1 MSKKII
7 FGVSILLVFFSPF
20 AGIGNF
26 YVQAQVGGEGAS
38 ISLNPSSGTFIVNN
52 TFDVSIILN
61 TNKRS
66 VNAVDAIITFPP
78 DKLQVVSPSL
88 GKSIVGIWATPP
100 TFNNQDGTLRFQGG
114 IPSPGVNTSS
124 GIISTITFRVK
135 SIGTATVNLSDQSKV
150 FLNDGLGTNV
160 LTTKSGGIYNLVLP
174 PPAGPIVISPT
185 HPDQS
190 KWATNTTAL
199 FEWSAESGIT
209 GYSYMLDEEPVN
221 TPDDISEG
229 SNAGVA
235 YKNLKDET
243 HYFHIKSLKNGT
255 WGGVTHYAIKID
267 GTSPAE
273 FKVSISPDIRTTSRL
288 PIIDFITTDNLSGID
303 HYELKIVP
311 LTPQNI
317 EPTSSGNENFFIE
330 TQGRYIPPKELLLGD
345 YDIIVHAF
353 DVAGNV
359 REVTQQLSVVNPIF
373 STTEFGLGIGGKFV
387 IPWIYIFMTG
397 ISLIL
402 ILMYTLWIALK
413 SHRNAKTKE
422 LEGALSDPEIQE
434 RLKYL
439 KEKQRLYAKT
449 AGAVKHLVIFFI
461 AYAILL
467 GALSAPSASVKAA
480 EFATLVPP
488 TITSISKAT
497 TNDKLF
503 YVGGNTEIT
512 GAEIIIY
519 LQNTQDNQVLISTI
533 SADEKG
539 AWFYTHPKPL
549 TSGRYLLWTQLKVGN
564 EFSPPGPQNEIT
576 VSRTAFQIGFLK
588 LSYEIIYFVL
598 ALLLFLIVITLAIL
612 NIYHYYQAKGKY
624 TRLIKEIKEAEEAIK
639 QGFATLQNDIT
650 QELAVI
656 HQVKLTK
663 SLSREEEAKEEQLL
677 KDLREITQ
685 HIKKEVA
692 DIGKTA

>member
-1 MSKKII
+1 M
-7 FGVSILLVFFSPF
+7 
-20 AGIGNF
+20 
-26 YVQAQVGGEGAS
+26 
-38 ISLNPSSGTFIVNN
+38 
-52 TFDVSIILN
+52 
-61 TNKRS
+61 
-66 VNAVDAIITFPP
+66 
-78 DKLQVVSPSL
+78 
-88 GKSIVGIWATPP
+88 
-100 TFNNQDGTLRFQGG
+100 
-114 IPSPGVNTSS
+114 
-124 GIISTITFRVK
+124 
-135 SIGTATVNLSDQSKV
+135 
-150 FLNDGLGTNV
+150 
-160 LTTKSGGIYNLVLP
+160 
-174 PPAGPIVISPT
+174 
-185 HPDQS
+185 
-190 KWATNTTAL
+190 
-199 FEWSAESGIT
+199 
-209 GYSYMLDEEPVN
+209 
-221 TPDDISEG
+221 
-229 SNAGVA
+229 
-235 YKNLKDET
+235 
-243 HYFHIKSLKNGT
+243 
-255 WGGVTHYAIKID
+255 
-267 GTSPAE
+267 
-273 FKVSISPDIRTTSRL
+273 
-288 PIIDFITTDNLSGID
+288 
-303 HYELKIVP
+303 
-311 LTPQNI
+311 
-317 EPTSSGNENFFIE
+317 
-330 TQGRYIPPKELLLGD
+330 
-345 YDIIVHAF
+345 
-353 DVAGNV
+353 
-359 REVTQQLSVVNPIF
+359 
-373 STTEFGLGIGGKFV
+373 
-387 IPWIYIFMTG
+387 
-397 ISLIL
+397 
-402 ILMYTLWIALK
+402 
-413 SHRNAKTKE
+413 
-422 LEGALSDPEIQE
+422 
-434 RLKYL
+434 
-439 KEKQRLYAKT
+439 
-449 AGAVKHLVIFFI
+449 KHLVIFFI